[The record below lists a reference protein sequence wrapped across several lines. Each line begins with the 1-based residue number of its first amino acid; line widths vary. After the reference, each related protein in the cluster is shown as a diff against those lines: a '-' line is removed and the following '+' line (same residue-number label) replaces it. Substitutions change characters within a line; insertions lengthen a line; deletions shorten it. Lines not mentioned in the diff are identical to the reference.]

1 VNVYF
6 DASVIVS
13 FVINDALSSRV
24 EAYITREKPTAV
36 VSDFAAAEVASA
48 LNLRVRAGT
57 IAPDSARAALGQMD
71 LWRAQA
77 AAACLLT
84 STDILVA
91 DAFLRR
97 LDLPLRAPDAI
108 HLAIAQRLDVE
119 IATGDL
125 RMKDCASRLGIKL
138 AAI

>member
-1 VNVYF
+1 MNVYF

-13 FVINDALSSRV
+13 FVITDALTPRV
-24 EAYITREKPTAV
+24 DAYITREKPTAV

-48 LNLRVRAGT
+48 LSLRVRAGT
-57 IAPDSARAALGQMD
+57 MAQDGARAALGQMD

-77 AAACLLT
+77 EAYQLT
-84 STDILVA
+84 STDILIA
-91 DAFLRR
+91 DGFLRR

-108 HLAIAQRLDVE
+108 HLAIARRLDIA

-125 RMKDCASRLGIKL
+125 RMRDCAGRLGIKL
-138 AAI
+138 AAL

>member
-13 FVINDALSSRV
+13 FVINDALSPRV
-24 EAYITREKPTAV
+24 DAYINSVSPIAV

-57 IAPDSARAALGQMD
+57 MDQDGARAALGRLD

-77 AAACLLT
+77 AASCQLT

-108 HLAIAQRLDVE
+108 HLAIAQRLDIA

-125 RMKDCASRLGIKL
+125 RMKDCAVRLGIKL
-138 AAI
+138 AEI